1 MLESPD
7 AVLLYIPLMKELGM
21 NWGDI
26 KNTPRHELVGL
37 LSANAEYEMF
47 HSMDGITEKDVSEMA
62 KDNPQVRAQYIKYL
76 ETRRKFE
83 DMVEGKKEVPTFKG
97 LI

>member
-1 MLESPD
+1 
-7 AVLLYIPLMKELGM
+7 
-21 NWGDI
+21 
-26 KNTPRHELVGL
+26 
-37 LSANAEYEMF
+37 
-47 HSMDGITEKDVSEMA
+47 MA
-62 KDNPQVRAQYIKYL
+62 KDNPQIRAQYIKYL